1 MADSPAPAPFSEIG
15 RRARDLLTKDYN
27 YDQKF
32 ILSIPSSTGMGIT
45 ATGLKKDKIFVGD
58 ISTQYRCGRTTV
70 DVKVDTY
77 SNVSTKVTLDD
88 VLHGTKAT
96 ISFNVPDNKSG
107 KLDVHYF
114 HGRAAI
120 NSSIGLNPTPL
131 LEVAAA
137 VGSKD
142 IAIGGEIEFETS
154 SSSFTKCN
162 AGISFNKPDF
172 SAALILTD
180 KGQTLKASYLHSVNP
195 VNGTEIAAE
204 MTHRLSTFENSFSI
218 GSVHK
223 VDPLTL
229 VKTRFSDNGKVAILS
244 QREWRPKSLVTFS
257 AEYDTKASNAP
268 KLGLAIALKP

>member
-1 MADSPAPAPFSEIG
+1 M
-15 RRARDLLTKDYN
+15 
-27 YDQKF
+27 
-32 ILSIPSSTGMGIT
+32 
-45 ATGLKKDKIFVGD
+45 
-58 ISTQYRCGRTTV
+58 
-70 DVKVDTY
+70 KVDTY

-88 VLHGTKAT
+88 VFHGTKAT

-142 IAIGGEIEFETS
+142 IAIGGEIGFETA

-172 SAALILTD
+172 SAAVILTD
-180 KGQTLKASYLHSVNP
+180 KGQTVKASYLHSVNP

-204 MTHRLSTFENSFSI
+204 MTHKLSSFENSFSI

-229 VKTRFSDNGKVAILS
+229 LKTRFSDNGKVAILS

>member
-1 MADSPAPAPFSEIG
+1 MADSPAPFSEIG

-45 ATGLKKDKIFVGD
+45 ATGLKKDKIFIGD

-88 VLHGTKAT
+88 VLHETKAT

-137 VGSKD
+137 IGSKD
-142 IAIGGEIEFETS
+142 IAIGGEIGFETA

-172 SAALILTD
+172 SAAVILTD
-180 KGQTLKASYLHSVNP
+180 KGQTIKASYLHSVNP

-204 MTHRLSTFENSFSI
+204 MTHKLSSFENSFSI

-229 VKTRFSDNGKVAILS
+229 LKTRFSDNGKVAILS

>member
-1 MADSPAPAPFSEIG
+1 MADSPAPFSEIG

-32 ILSIPSSTGMGIT
+32 ILSIPSSAGMGIT
-45 ATGLKKDKIFVGD
+45 ATGLKKDQIFIGD
-58 ISTQYRCGRTTV
+58 ISTRYRCGRTTV

-88 VLHGTKAT
+88 VFHGTKAT

-142 IAIGGEIEFETS
+142 IAIGGEIGFETA

-172 SAALILTD
+172 SAAVILTD
-180 KGQTLKASYLHSVNP
+180 KGQTVKASYLHSVNP

-204 MTHRLSTFENSFSI
+204 MTHKLSSFENSFSI

-229 VKTRFSDNGKVAILS
+229 LKTRFSDNGKVAILS